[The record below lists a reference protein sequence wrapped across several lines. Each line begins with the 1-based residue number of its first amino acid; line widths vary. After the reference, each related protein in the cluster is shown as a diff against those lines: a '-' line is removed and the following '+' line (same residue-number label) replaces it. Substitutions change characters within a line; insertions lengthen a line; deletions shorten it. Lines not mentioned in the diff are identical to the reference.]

1 MNKELIAVHAAEL
14 ANLHA
19 KIGDL
24 LAISAAAYGREQ
36 TQWVPVS
43 AKIPNMPRRALVVAV
58 NDDGE
63 AFVTTA
69 HYNGRNGWL
78 GMSGYTL
85 LDVSHWMPLPEP
97 PTC

>member
-1 MNKELIAVHAAEL
+1 MSNTQKQPAEL
-14 ANLHA
+14 PDDVLW
-19 KIGDL
+19 
-24 LAISAAAYGREQ
+24 E
-36 TQWVPVS
+36 WVPVS

-97 PTC
+97 PNADP